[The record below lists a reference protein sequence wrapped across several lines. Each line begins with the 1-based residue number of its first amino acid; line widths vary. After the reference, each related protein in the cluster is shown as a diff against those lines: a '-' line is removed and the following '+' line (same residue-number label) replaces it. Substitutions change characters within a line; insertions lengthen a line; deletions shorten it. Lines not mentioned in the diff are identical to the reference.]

1 MKFFDFKKELKLLFA
16 LFVCLLAGK
25 TLSAQTNT
33 LDNIVSSIVSYNQQ
47 HIEEKIYLHTD
58 RSYYLCSDI
67 LWFKAYIEDAK
78 NNEPL
83 SLSKV
88 AYVELLNA
96 SHDPVLQAKINIVN
110 GNGSGSFVLPSS
122 LASGNYELRAYTNW
136 MKNDSA
142 FHFFRKALTIVNT
155 TKNLDLSLV
164 NRPPKYFAQFFPE
177 GGNLV
182 NGIKSLVA
190 FKVNDNSGKGID
202 AEGLIVDQTND
213 TIAHFQ
219 TTKFGMG
226 NLYFT
231 PEAGKNYRAIITLK
245 DSTNITKALP
255 VAFDKGYVMHV
266 ADGGN
271 TLNISVTATGEPST
285 GLYLIAETNRSID
298 FSQQLQLN
306 NGNAVFSINK
316 NIFKDGVAEI
326 TLFNENRQPLCE
338 RLFFKRPQNKLVINA
353 KTDKQTYTKRNQV
366 NIEIATSNEAEKLL
380 QGNLSASVY
389 RLDGLHQPQEGNI
402 FTYLWLA
409 SDLKGFIEDPEYY
422 FNNDN
427 AATSEALDNLLLTQ
441 GWRAFNW
448 DNIFSHPASF
458 IYVPENQSHII
469 TGKIT
474 NEATGKPVSDVVVYL
489 SVPGRRVQLYGC
501 KSNADGLVHFEM
513 KDFYGPSQIV
523 LQTDTKK
530 DSIYHLQIFSPYSEE
545 FSNVA
550 LPALTVSESNRESLE
565 DENLHMEISNAYHAS
580 QREKLAAMAIDT
592 LPFYYKPYNTYLLD
606 NYTRFTTMEEVLR
619 EYVLE
624 LNVTRRDK
632 NYHIKTFNAP
642 GYALLNQQPSQRMFD
657 KDPLVL
663 LDGVPVFDINKIIAY
678 DPLKVQKLE
687 IVASRYIWGPIV
699 ADGIA
704 SFTTYKGD
712 LPGYSLNP
720 HDVILDYDGLQK
732 QRIFYSPNYSTEKAV
747 QSRIPDFRDVLYWSP
762 DVNTD
767 TNGKGKISFYTGDIP
782 GKYLVEVQGMSANGD
797 AGSTSIIFDVVK

>member
-1 MKFFDFKKELKLLFA
+1 MKFLDFKKKLKLFFS
-16 LFVCLLAGK
+16 LFVCLLAGES
-25 TLSAQTNT
+25 LSAQTNT

-47 HIEEKIYLHTD
+47 HLEEKIYLHTD
-58 RSYYLCSDI
+58 RSYYLCGDI

-88 AYVELLNA
+88 AYVELLN
-96 SHDPVLQAKINIVN
+96 SSQDPVLQAKINIVN
-110 GNGSGSFVLPSS
+110 GNGSGSFILPTSM
-122 LASGNYELRAYTNW
+122 ASGNYEIRAYTNW
-136 MKNDSA
+136 MKNDSVI
-142 FHFFRKALTIVNT
+142 HFFRKAVTIVNT
-155 TKNLDLSLV
+155 TKNLDPSIV

-182 NGIKSLVA
+182 NGLKSLVA
-190 FKVNDNSGKGID
+190 FKVNDNSGKGVD
-202 AEGLIVDQTND
+202 ADGLIVDQSND

-219 TTKFGMG
+219 TTKYGMG

-231 PEAGKNYRAIITLK
+231 PEAGKDYKAIISLK
-245 DSTNITKALP
+245 DSTKITKALP
-255 VAFDKGYVMHV
+255 TAFDKGYVMHV
-266 ADGGN
+266 ADAGSS
-271 TLNISVTATGEPST
+271 LNITVTSAGQSSN
-285 GLYLIAETNRSID
+285 GLYIIAETNRSID
-298 FSQQLQLN
+298 FSQSLQLN
-306 NGNAVFSINK
+306 NGNAIFSINK
-316 NIFKDGVAEI
+316 NVFKDGIAEI

-366 NIEIATSNEAEKLL
+366 NIEIATSNQVEKLL

-422 FNNDN
+422 FKNEN
-427 AATSEALDNLLLTQ
+427 AATNEALDNLLLTQ

-448 DNIFSHPASF
+448 DNIFNQPASF
-458 IYVPENQSHII
+458 AYIPENQSHII

-474 NEATGKPVSDVVVYL
+474 NEATGKPVQGVVVYL

-501 KSNADGLVHFEM
+501 KSNVDGIVHFEM

-530 DSIYHLQIFSPYSEE
+530 DSIYHLQIFSPFSEE
-545 FSNVA
+545 FSNVS
-550 LPALTVSESNRESLE
+550 LPALTVSENNRENLE
-565 DENLHMEISNAYHAS
+565 DENLHMEISNAYHS
-580 QREKLAAMAIDT
+580 GEMQKLAAISIDT
-592 LPFYYKPYNTYLLD
+592 LPFYYKPYTTYLLD

-624 LNVTRRDK
+624 LNVSRRDK

-657 KDPLVL
+657 NDPLVL

-732 QRIFYSPNYSTEKAV
+732 QRIFYSPDYSNEKAI

-767 TNGKGKISFYTGDIP
+767 ANGKGKISFYTGDIP
-782 GKYLVEVQGMSANGD
+782 GKYLVEVQGISANGD
-797 AGSTSIIFDVVK
+797 AGSTSIIFDVQK